1 MSSVE
6 IQTEAQVLLLSFL
19 IPIRRTDDLLFLRIQ
34 IKSTLSI
41 AGRQAVQYKP
51 LFKRSKVKNVHQ
63 EK

>member
-6 IQTEAQVLLLSFL
+6 IQTEAQALLLSFL
-19 IPIRRTDDLLFLRIQ
+19 IPIRTDDLLFLRIQ

>member
-19 IPIRRTDDLLFLRIQ
+19 IPIRTDDLLFLRIQ